1 MPDKIPGKK
10 LKEKKIYEVTKGKK
24 ISRVALLTGCVQRV
38 ISPEIN
44 ESTIRLLNR
53 HNIEV
58 VVMPDIYCC
67 GSLNH
72 HLGKQKLA
80 HESFKNN
87 INRVWVHTCSLDHKN
102 ALKNYISRGMKIF
115 KTEILNI

>member
-1 MPDKIPGKK
+1 MEEDIASQQKK
-10 LKEKKIYEVTKGKK
+10 LKEKKVYEVEKGKK
-24 ISRVALLTGCVQRV
+24 VSRVALLTGCVQRV

-53 HNIEV
+53 HNVEV
-58 VVMPDIYCC
+58 VVMPDINCC

-87 INRVWVHTCSLDHKN
+87 INCYFCIVF
-102 ALKNYISRGMKIF
+102 IKI
-115 KTEILNI
+115 NIRSIQY